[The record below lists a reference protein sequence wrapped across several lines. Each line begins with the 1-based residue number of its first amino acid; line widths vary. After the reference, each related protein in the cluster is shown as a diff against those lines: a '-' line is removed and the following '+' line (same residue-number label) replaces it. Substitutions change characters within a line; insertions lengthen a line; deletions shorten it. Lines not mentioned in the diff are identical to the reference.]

1 MSRSSKISKHNPQ
14 AKPLLPLAYHQ
25 AERSDLVPNSLNPQR
40 QLLGVNLLH
49 WLALYLYQNSCQIVK
64 GLLFSSKYQGLH
76 KLLHH
81 RFELDPLHL
90 HHFFH
95 TPMGENLLTSFGHL
109 LQIQEDSDRALLRGA
124 LVETAADPQGLS
136 LLNLLQKF
144 SSSMQ
149 LNAELII
156 SAFKRF
162 EMLMA
167 ETEVIVEK
175 ISQLAAAEAEAEIS
189 IDFSQL
195 PDIHRPGKYGY
206 QQQSL
211 TLTDKS
217 RQRQFRVVIYQPQYW
232 RHGKTPVVI
241 MSHGLGSQP
250 EDYTEYAQH
259 LTSHGYL
266 VAIPQHPGSD
276 SQQVIKMLTGY
287 SQEVFKLHEFIDR
300 PLDVTYLLNELE
312 KRNYSEYQGRLNLR
326 NVGVM
331 GNSFGGYTA
340 LALAG
345 AEINFP
351 RLETACTPV
360 LGSPNLSLLL
370 QCRAL
375 GLPRKSYNLRDRRVS
390 AALPVDTVGSEVFGA
405 DGLGQIAIPI
415 LMIAGSE
422 DKTAPV
428 ALEQIRIF
436 PWLRTAHQYLALI
449 KGKAHSGNFSKLETG
464 LKLMLLKTLPHL
476 TGPDSTL
483 LYNYAY
489 AISLAFFE
497 VYVANNPDY
506 RPYLQSNY
514 AQYLSQDP
522 FHLYLIG
529 AASVDKLQQHLA
541 EFEGLPTGS

>member
-1 MSRSSKISKHNPQ
+1 MSSSSKISSYTPQ
-14 AKPLLPLAYHQ
+14 AEKI
-25 AERSDLVPNSLNPQR
+25 DLVPNLLHPQKK
-40 QLLGVNLLH
+40 LMGVNLLH

-64 GLLFSSKYQGLH
+64 GLLLSSKYQVKLH
-76 KLLHH
+76 KLLQH

-90 HHFFH
+90 HRFFL
-95 TPMGENLLTSFGHL
+95 TPMGENLLTSFSHL
-109 LQIQEDSDRALLRGA
+109 LQIKEDSDRALLKGA
-124 LVETAADPQGLS
+124 LVQTAANPQGLS

-144 SSSMQ
+144 SSGMQ
-149 LNAELII
+149 LNVELII

-162 EMLMA
+162 EMLLE

-175 ISQLAAAEAEAEIS
+175 ISQLAESEAKAGLS

-195 PDIHRPGKYGY
+195 PDIRCPGKYGFE
-206 QQQSL
+206 QKTL

-217 RQRQFRVVIYQPQYW
+217 RQRQFRVIIYQPQYW

-250 EDYTEYAQH
+250 EDYAEYAQH
-259 LTSHGYL
+259 LTSYGYL
-266 VAIPQHPGSD
+266 VAISQHPGSD
-276 SQQVIKMLTGY
+276 AQQVIKMLTGY
-287 SQEVFKLHEFIDR
+287 SEEVFKLHEFIDR
-300 PLDVTYLLNELE
+300 PLDVSYILNELE
-312 KRNYSEYQGRLNLR
+312 KRNYTEYQGRLNLR
-326 NVGVM
+326 HVGVM

-340 LALAG
+340 LALGG

-375 GLPRKSYNLRDRRVS
+375 GLPRKSYNLRDRRV
-390 AALPVDTVGSEVFGA
+390 AAVLPVDPVGSEVFGT
-405 DGLGQIAIPI
+405 DGLGQIKIPVLI
-415 LMIAGSE
+415 IAGSE
-422 DKTAPV
+422 DKAAPV

-449 KGKAHSGNFSKLETG
+449 EGKAHFGNFSKLETG
-464 LKLMLLKTLPHL
+464 LKLMLLKTLPHI

-506 RPYLQSNY
+506 RPYLQANY
-514 AQYLSQDP
+514 AQYLSQEP

-529 AASVDKLQQHLA
+529 AASVDKLKQYLA
-541 EFEGLPTGS
+541 EFEGLPATR